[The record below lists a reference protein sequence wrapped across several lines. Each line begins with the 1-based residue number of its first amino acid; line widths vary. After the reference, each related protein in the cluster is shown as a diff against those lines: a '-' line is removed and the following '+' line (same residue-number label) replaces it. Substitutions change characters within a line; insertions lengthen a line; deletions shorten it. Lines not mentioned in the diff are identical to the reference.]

1 MPKISK
7 ILLLTVSVALVLT
20 VFLGVNS
27 SGVSA
32 ATSGQ
37 DGAYRQIEVYTEVMH
52 HIQQDYVTDPNITEV
67 TNGALRGLLESLDAD
82 SSYLTA
88 ADYKIYKA
96 GGGLAQHSKAAQA
109 GINVSKRYGYATV
122 VSVVPASAADKAG
135 LVDGDIVEA
144 IDGHDTRNL
153 SLAMIQRMLEGVPG
167 STLTLGVVGHDGK
180 AEPNKISMTRA
191 QTVVPPVV
199 DYLPPVVDQLYENTS
214 ILYLKPEILDHEHV
228 QQVEAKLKGMQKA
241 GNKKVLLDLRD
252 ASAGDMAEA
261 TRLANFLLKD
271 GTIATLEG
279 QKFAKQVFSVDRD
292 KTINATAPVVVLV
305 NRGTAGPAEL
315 VAAALG
321 DNKRAEVVGE
331 KTFGEGTEQKT
342 FELPD
347 GAALILTVAK
357 YESPLGKKIQ
367 DDGVTPQVVIASVTD
382 EQAGVDDA
390 AQVPTTT
397 PAPVKAATPAP
408 VKKQAP
414 QVDLQLTKA
423 LDILKGK
430 SA

>member
-7 ILLLTVSVALVLT
+7 ILLLAVSVALVLT

-96 GGGLAQHSKAAQA
+96 GMGGGLAQRSKVAQA

-214 ILYLKPEILDHEHV
+214 ILYLKPEILDHDHV
-228 QQVEAKLKGMQKA
+228 QQVEAKLKGMQKS

-279 QKFAKQVFSVDRD
+279 QKFAKQVFSVDRE
-292 KTINATAPVVVLV
+292 KTINATAPLVVLV

-367 DDGVTPQVVIASVTD
+367 DDGVTPQVVLASAAAD
-382 EQAGVDDA
+382 DQAGVDDA
-390 AQVPTTT
+390 AQVPT
-397 PAPVKAATPAP
+397 ATPAP

-430 SA
+430 AA